1 MVLQKQA
8 SLQNGVAE
16 TDKFAE
22 KVLQKQVSLQ
32 NNGVETDKVEN
43 GKRGAQMRTKDV
55 QKIIPQGQG
64 EISVKV

>member
-1 MVLQKQA
+1 M
-8 SLQNGVAE
+8 QNGVAE

-22 KVLQKQVSLQ
+22 KVLQKQASLR
-32 NNGVETDKVEN
+32 NNSVETDKVEN